1 MMKNT
6 KDEWNG
12 LFIEKL
18 RELSSVGGK
27 IVFISATM
35 EIYIGNKTI
44 VSGTKIIIDDILVC
58 ALFVYLECIC
68 TVFRKYRV
76 NFRLDKCDFLKLRV
90 EYVGHDVTNDG
101 NCPASS
107 KFSMINDWKIPERG
121 ESLFSFIGLIN
132 FYHRYAPCMEI
143 RLKPLRKLLKQY

>member
-1 MMKNT
+1 MPLGPTNTPAFYSAMMKNT

-35 EIYIGNKTI
+35 EIYIDSKKIAT
-44 VSGTKIIIDDILVC
+44 GTKIIIDNILLRSSNMS

-68 TVFRKYRV
+68 TVFGKYRV
-76 NFRLDKCDFLKLRV
+76 
-90 EYVGHDVTNDG
+90 
-101 NCPASS
+101 
-107 KFSMINDWKIPERG
+107 
-121 ESLFSFIGLIN
+121 SF
-132 FYHRYAPCMEI
+132 
-143 RLKPLRKLLKQY
+143 